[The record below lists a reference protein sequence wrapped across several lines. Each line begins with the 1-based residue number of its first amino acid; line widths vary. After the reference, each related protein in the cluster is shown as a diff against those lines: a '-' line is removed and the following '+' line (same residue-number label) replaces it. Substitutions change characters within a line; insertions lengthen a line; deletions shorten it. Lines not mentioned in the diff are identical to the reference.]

1 MGISL
6 QHIVVAC
13 GGTYLPGLG
22 SGPYGGRNPKSIV
35 RRPRHWHPVHKNKND
50 EEQNLVDHEEPTADP
65 PEASVT
71 MARLRDRSMPSST
84 LSVALSNP
92 KLMVPES
99 PEPIVGLRFK
109 ATDKFGSGVS
119 RALGSNER
127 LLHSGL
133 AGEFKPLQYSSYCIQ
148 PNMADGTAGIT

>member
-1 MGISL
+1 
-6 QHIVVAC
+6 
-13 GGTYLPGLG
+13 
-22 SGPYGGRNPKSIV
+22 
-35 RRPRHWHPVHKNKND
+35 
-50 EEQNLVDHEEPTADP
+50 
-65 PEASVT
+65 
-71 MARLRDRSMPSST
+71 MPSST